1 MSRAAPLPR
10 AERREAILDAVL
22 PLVVDQGRAVS
33 TRQIAEA
40 CGIAEGTIFRV
51 FESKSELI
59 DQAIQRALSPDVL
72 LAHLAALASESD
84 LTTLVTDIVATLHDH
99 STTTHRLIRLLP
111 SPHDHHRKPD
121 AASRRQIGEQ
131 TLGVLESLLT
141 PHTDALGV
149 PPRIA
154 ASAVL
159 AIGFGSAFSSWPADP
174 ATVAHILLHG
184 IARPDLPK
192 A

>member
-84 LTTLVTDIVATLHDH
+84 LTTLVTDIVAAYTARTQGDSPSWTPLPVQFADFAIQRLEEQLHQRAD
-99 STTTHRLIRLLP
+99 L
-111 SPHDHHRKPD
+111 
-121 AASRRQIGEQ
+121 
-131 TLGVLESLLT
+131 
-141 PHTDALGV
+141 
-149 PPRIA
+149 
-154 ASAVL
+154 VL
-159 AIGFGSAFSSWPADP
+159 APVVGNGKIVVAALDLGHQAEQPAQRPRHRPAHEADRRPRWPARTP
-174 ATVAHILLHG
+174 
-184 IARPDLPK
+184 P
-192 A
+192 